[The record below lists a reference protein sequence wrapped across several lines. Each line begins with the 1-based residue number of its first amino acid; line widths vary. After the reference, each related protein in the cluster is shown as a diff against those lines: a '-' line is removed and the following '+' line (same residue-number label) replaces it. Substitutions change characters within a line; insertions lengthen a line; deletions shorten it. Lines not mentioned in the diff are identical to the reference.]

1 MTTIK
6 VPYTYKEYPYSKKAT
21 FISKHTHK
29 PTSCF
34 LISTLLLIIPAALGA
49 VIFNT
54 TGGEIESVG
63 GVISSIILVPTIVAY
78 FVLPMLIPK
87 LSDHF
92 DWAGKV
98 AAKEF
103 AAYVLDPNYWFCKC
117 GIRREK
123 TRDFCQFCST
133 RYTPQADKDE

>member
-1 MTTIK
+1 MATIK
-6 VPYTYKEYPYSKKAT
+6 IPYTYKEYPYSKKAT

-34 LISTLLLIIPAALGA
+34 IISTLLLIIPAVLGV
-49 VIFNT
+49 VIYNT
-54 TGGEIESVG
+54 TGREIDSVG
-63 GVISSIILVPTIVAY
+63 GVISSIILVPTLVAY

-98 AAKEF
+98 AAKDF
-103 AAYVLDPNYWFCKC
+103 VAYVTDENYWFCKC

-123 TRDFCQFCST
+123 TKDFCYSCNM
-133 RYTPQADKDE
+133 RYHPDSGKEP